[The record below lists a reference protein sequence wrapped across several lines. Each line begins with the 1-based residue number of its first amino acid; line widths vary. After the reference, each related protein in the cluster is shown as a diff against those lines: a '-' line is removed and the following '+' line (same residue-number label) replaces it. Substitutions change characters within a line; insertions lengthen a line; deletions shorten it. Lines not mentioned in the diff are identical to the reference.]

1 MLHDKKPAWTNL
13 FALENFLEFAFYPL
27 NRDVGH
33 GYPRVAVRLWGLAA
47 VRPD

>member
-1 MLHDKKPAWTNL
+1 MQMENTRTNL
-13 FALENFLEFAFYPL
+13 FAFEHLLEFPFYPL

-33 GYPRVAVRLWGLAA
+33 GFPVFPLGWGLAA